1 MSKQIAS
8 LVTVE
13 GNKMLRS
20 VVPESLTVDA
30 GSRCEEREP
39 DNEDLE
45 LPRSKR
51 ARVRLLSHRSL
62 KEEAAEGGCS
72 EYEEITVEVD
82 GDYLFTE
89 EEESFET
96 EEVTYQVTK
105 NTIEIQLYLLIFIL
119 QLMCFVLVE
128 SKQRQ

>member
-1 MSKQIAS
+1 
-8 LVTVE
+8 
-13 GNKMLRS
+13 MLRS
-20 VVPESLTVDA
+20 EVPESLTVDA

-96 EEVTYQVTK
+96 EEVTYQVTN
-105 NTIEIQLYLLIFIL
+105 NTKEIQLYLLIFI

>member
-1 MSKQIAS
+1 
-8 LVTVE
+8 
-13 GNKMLRS
+13 MLRS
-20 VVPESLTVDA
+20 EVPESLILGA
-30 GSRCEEREP
+30 GSSCKQREP

-45 LPRSKR
+45 LPKSKR

-62 KEEAAEGGCS
+62 KEEVAEGGCS

-82 GDYLFTE
+82 GDYLFDE

-96 EEVTYQVTK
+96 EEVTYQVTN
-105 NTIEIQLYLLIFIL
+105 NTIEFQLYLLIFIL
-119 QLMCFVLVE
+119 QLMCYVLVE

>member
-1 MSKQIAS
+1 
-8 LVTVE
+8 
-13 GNKMLRS
+13 MLRS

-30 GSRCEEREP
+30 GSRCEEREL

-62 KEEAAEGGCS
+62 KEEVAEGGCS

-89 EEESFET
+89 EEEESFES
-96 EEVTYQVTK
+96 EEVTYQVT
-105 NTIEIQLYLLIFIL
+105 NNIIETECQLEVLYH
-119 QLMCFVLVE
+119 QL
-128 SKQRQ
+128 

>member
-1 MSKQIAS
+1 
-8 LVTVE
+8 
-13 GNKMLRS
+13 MLRS
-20 VVPESLTVDA
+20 EVPESLTVDA
-30 GSRCEEREP
+30 GSRCEEREL

-62 KEEAAEGGCS
+62 KEEVAEGGCS

-89 EEESFET
+89 EEEESFES
-96 EEVTYQVTK
+96 EEVTYQVT
-105 NTIEIQLYLLIFIL
+105 NNIIEIKLYLLIFI
-119 QLMCFVLVE
+119 QLMCSILVE
-128 SKQRQ
+128 NKQRQ

>member
-1 MSKQIAS
+1 
-8 LVTVE
+8 
-13 GNKMLRS
+13 MLRS

-30 GSRCEEREP
+30 GSRGEEREP

-62 KEEAAEGGCS
+62 KEEVAEGGCS

-89 EEESFET
+89 EEEESFES
-96 EEVTYQVTK
+96 EEVTYQVT
-105 NTIEIQLYLLIFIL
+105 NNIIEIKLYLLIFI
-119 QLMCFVLVE
+119 QLMCSILVE
-128 SKQRQ
+128 NKQRQ

>member
-1 MSKQIAS
+1 
-8 LVTVE
+8 
-13 GNKMLRS
+13 MLRS
-20 VVPESLTVDA
+20 EVPESLTVDA

-39 DNEDLE
+39 DNEDLV

-62 KEEAAEGGCS
+62 KEEVAEGGCS

-89 EEESFET
+89 EEEESFET
-96 EEVTYQVTK
+96 EEVTYQVTN

>member
-1 MSKQIAS
+1 
-8 LVTVE
+8 
-13 GNKMLRS
+13 MLRS

-30 GSRCEEREP
+30 GSRCEEREL

-96 EEVTYQVTK
+96 EEVTYQVTN

>member
-1 MSKQIAS
+1 
-8 LVTVE
+8 
-13 GNKMLRS
+13 MLRS
-20 VVPESLTVDA
+20 EVPESLILGA
-30 GSRCEEREP
+30 GSSCEQREP

-62 KEEAAEGGCS
+62 KEEVAEGGCS

-82 GDYLFTE
+82 GDYLFNEE

-96 EEVTYQVTK
+96 EEVTYQVTN
-105 NTIEIQLYLLIFIL
+105 NTIEIQLHLLIFIL

-128 SKQRQ
+128 SKQRQRARQRIRGRE

>member
-1 MSKQIAS
+1 
-8 LVTVE
+8 
-13 GNKMLRS
+13 MLRS

-89 EEESFET
+89 EEEEGSFET
-96 EEVTYQVTK
+96 EEVTYQGTN
-105 NTIEIQLYLLIFIL
+105 NTIEIQLYLLIFI

>member
-1 MSKQIAS
+1 
-8 LVTVE
+8 
-13 GNKMLRS
+13 MLRS
-20 VVPESLTVDA
+20 EVPESLTVDA

-96 EEVTYQVTK
+96 EEVTYQVTN